1 MEAYTNMQTDKRDNV
16 WWSFSNY
23 YYLWNLPIIAGV
35 KFQNYLWA
43 PVMAEHW
50 HAPLGMRRWAQGSR
64 HQLTLGTAGHW
75 QALSQLGQW
84 RVVAGT
90 SHPTG
95 HLYQAQYAVGRK
107 NTGHYRTSASTT
119 RYSVS
124 LPGTSRLHQAS
135 LLGTR
140 HWVPVAP
147 PDTRLVLSGSLHL
160 RRNMLP
166 KFHGSVL
173 RGLGW
178 VLVSQSSILSTRT
191 KRLHPFSLP

>member
-1 MEAYTNMQTDKRDNV
+1 MHHWVWGGGHKAADTN
-16 WWSFSNY
+16 WH
-23 YYLWNLPIIAGV
+23 
-35 KFQNYLWA
+35 WA
-43 PVMAEHW
+43 
-50 HAPLGMRRWAQGSR
+50 L
-64 HQLTLGTAGHW
+64 LGTDRHYHSWAK
-75 QALSQLGQW
+75 LGQW
-84 RVVAGT
+84 RVAAGT